1 MRFAIFGDIH
11 ANLEAFDAV
20 LADAEKDGFNRNI
33 CLGYIVGYNAD
44 PKACLDK
51 VRELKCPIVKGNH
64 NDYASTL
71 NSLDNFNPLA
81 ESAIRWTRDRLN
93 EEDKTFLRDL
103 PLVKEVESFTIVH
116 ATLDGPGEWGYVLN
130 QLDAAASFSKQ
141 KAQVCFFG
149 HTHAPRL
156 YIRDGSVIGLPLEQ
170 VVIEPQRKYFI
181 NVGSVGQPRDGD
193 WRAAYAIFD
202 YDKNR
207 VRLRRGKVEIVA
219 HQTERHRAGQPSPKI
234 YRAAHA
240 RRREGVLLS

>member
-11 ANLEAFDAV
+11 ANLEAFEAV
-20 LADAEKDGFNRNI
+20 LADAEEEGCDRNI
-33 CLGYIVGYNAD
+33 CLGDIVGYNAD

-51 VRELKCPIVKGNH
+51 VRELKCPIVKGSH
-64 NDYASTL
+64 DDYASTL

-81 ESAIRWTRDRLN
+81 ESAIRWTRDKLS
-93 EEDKTFLRDL
+93 EADKAFLRDL
-103 PLVKEVESFTIVH
+103 PLITDVESFTIVH

-156 YIRDGSVIGLPLEQ
+156 YIRDGSVVGLPLEE

-202 YDKNR
+202 FDEKI
-207 VRLRRGKVEIVA
+207 VRLRRVRYDIASTKLKIVNA
-219 HQTERHRAGQPSPKI
+219 GLPAKLAERLFHGR
-234 YRAAHA
+234 
-240 RRREGVLLS
+240 

>member
-11 ANLEAFDAV
+11 ANFEAFEAV
-20 LADAEKDGFNRNI
+20 LADAKREKCDRFI
-33 CLGYIVGYNAD
+33 CLGDVVGYNAD
-44 PKACLDK
+44 PQACLAI
-51 VRELKCPIVKGNH
+51 VRELKCPVVKGNH
-64 NDYASTL
+64 DEYAS
-71 NSLDNFNPLA
+71 SLCSLETFNPLA
-81 ESAIRWTRDRLN
+81 ESAIRWTRDTLIPA
-93 EEDKTFLRDL
+93 EKELLGSL
-103 PLVKEVESFTIVH
+103 PLTTDVESFTIVH

-156 YIRDGSVIGLPLEQ
+156 YIRDGSVVGLPLEQ

-207 VRLRRGKVEIVA
+207 VRLRRVRYDIA
-219 HQTERHRAGQPSPKI
+219 ST
-234 YRAAHA
+234 
-240 RRREGVLLS
+240 

>member
-11 ANLEAFDAV
+11 ANLEAFEAV
-20 LADAEKDGFNRNI
+20 LADAEKEGCDRNI
-33 CLGYIVGYNAD
+33 CLGDIVGYNAD

-64 NDYASTL
+64 DDYASTL

-81 ESAIRWTRDRLN
+81 ESAIRWTRDRLS

-103 PLVKEVESFTIVH
+103 PLVNEVESFTIVH

-156 YIRDGSVIGLPLEQ
+156 YIRDGSVVGLPLEQ
-170 VVIEPQRKYFI
+170 VAIEPQR
-181 NVGSVGQPRDGD
+181 NGE

-207 VRLRRGKVEIVA
+207 VRLRRVRYDIASTKAKIVNA
-219 HQTERHRAGQPSPKI
+219 GLPSKLAERLFHGR
-234 YRAAHA
+234 
-240 RRREGVLLS
+240 